1 MQGIEEKAEFLGALA
16 AGWREAGRL
25 DVVLLRALSDLA
37 ARSHQDSEVGFDPW
51 DVADEMG
58 RILGRK
64 WGAADSRETIA
75 GKVREHWQRLASET
89 WPRKCEGIRQAF
101 AKKGFDTV
109 PELDR
114 IEGGGQGNPTRYR
127 LNWVSVQQENGA
139 PRQDHEVRDAAPEDD
154 RRADPAPA
162 SIAQVEYICEDVED
176 ASWLARAFA
185 EGFRLVGWRR
195 RVLQVLFI
203 GGLLIVALSI
213 MLVALTMVGKRSLA
227 DSAYAAIGAGV
238 FAYGFWSTLGHLLM
252 LHSWR
257 IALAPWWMQSVD
269 DDRLIEWRCPPRF
282 ADKSIKAVRYT
293 ATCPLC
299 GGRVIARSGG
309 LRHAWALMG
318 RCEEA
323 PAAHVFTFDHVLREG
338 RLRQ

>member
-1 MQGIEEKAEFLGALA
+1 MQDIDAKAEFLGALA

-25 DVVLLRALSDLA
+25 DVVVLRALIALV
-37 ARSHQDSEVGFDPW
+37 ARSPLNNEAGFDPW
-51 DVADEMG
+51 EVADEMG

-64 WGAADSRETIA
+64 WGAGDSRETIA
-75 GKVREHWQRLASET
+75 GKVRDHWQRLASET
-89 WPRKCEGIRQAF
+89 WSRKSEGIGQAF
-101 AKKGFDTV
+101 AKKGFATV

-127 LNWVSVQQENGA
+127 LRWVCAQQKDSA
-139 PRQDHEVRDAAPEDD
+139 PHLGHEVADAAPEVK
-154 RRADPAPA
+154 RRAEPVPA
-162 SIAQVEYICEDVED
+162 SIAQVEYICEDVEE

-185 EGFRLVGWRR
+185 DGVRIVGWRR

-227 DSAYAAIGAGV
+227 DSTYAAIGAGV
-238 FAYGFWSTLGHLLM
+238 CAYGFWSTLGHLLM
-252 LHSWR
+252 LHRWR

-299 GGRVIARSGG
+299 GSRVIARSGG
-309 LRHAWALMG
+309 FRYSWVLMG

-338 RLRQ
+338 HLRQ